1 MAETQEMSDNSDTPE
16 DDYFDE
22 EEIIKYYFS
31 RGFGYNEILL
41 FLEKY
46 HNIQWSYRTL
56 LRRLRSYGLS
66 RRQQGDVSTTHNMVR
81 QRISEMINGPGSSG
95 GYRSI

>member
-1 MAETQEMSDNSDTPE
+1 MAETEEMSDNSDTPE

-46 HNIQWSYRTL
+46 HNI
-56 LRRLRSYGLS
+56 
-66 RRQQGDVSTTHNMVR
+66 
-81 QRISEMINGPGSSG
+81 
-95 GYRSI
+95 